1 MEQMNAEK
9 PDDVL
14 SDLEAKHGSQQR
26 VVMARRL
33 EQLKIEQTARRL
45 QMCDQMLTDAGVP
58 EWVMNSENES
68 VPANSTPARLRWYLA
83 RRKDV
88 KPSEIDQT
96 LQREMKKWL
105 EIVASHND

>member
-1 MEQMNAEK
+1 MSKTLNVERGT
-9 PDDVL
+9 D
-14 SDLEAKHGSQQR
+14 SQQR

-58 EWVMNSENES
+58 EWVMNTENES

-83 RRKDV
+83 RRKNV
-88 KPSEIDQT
+88 KAAEIDQK
-96 LQREMKKWL
+96 LQREMKEA
-105 EIVASHND
+105 EINAREYMGRYNRH